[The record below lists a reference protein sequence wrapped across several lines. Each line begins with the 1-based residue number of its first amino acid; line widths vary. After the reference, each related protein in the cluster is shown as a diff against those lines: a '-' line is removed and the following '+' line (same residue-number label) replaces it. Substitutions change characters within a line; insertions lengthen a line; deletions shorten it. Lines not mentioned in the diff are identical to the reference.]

1 MVLSAA
7 RAKRPDVP
15 WLLTALLLL
24 WPAAYNGAPLIF
36 ADTLDFPAMILDHET
51 RRFRSRGYGIAAGLP
66 ALALGSFWAVIL
78 AQAALTAWLA
88 HRTLRALLPRLDRR
102 GHRLA
107 GAALALTTAPWAA
120 AYVMPDA
127 LTAPGLL
134 ALFLLLSG
142 RVGWTTAT
150 LAGAVVALAAAAH
163 VTHALIM
170 GCALAAVLILRLVPL
185 RRAALGLACIAIG
198 YAAVLGANRVL
209 TGHAEYVRG
218 GEVFLAARFAG
229 DSLLH
234 RYLDAQCPDA
244 RLPML
249 CAARPDLPRHADE
262 FLWLGDSPL
271 RPDGDMF
278 AASDELRIANRAIM
292 VAFWPDWLH
301 LSIAR
306 AAHQLVLTRAGD
318 GLEQELM
325 AGVLPRV
332 AEMLGTSAAALH
344 AASRQARVEMSD
356 DPLALAMAPAG
367 LVGLILAPWLLLRR
381 RDPGL
386 RLLLALVLA
395 AYAANALAVG
405 AGGSVHAR
413 YSARIV
419 WLLPF
424 GAMAALLHGRF
435 GAPTRGI
442 SGLETPPESG
452 RAATDARFP

>member
-1 MVLSAA
+1 M
-7 RAKRPDVP
+7 P

-36 ADTLDFPAMILDHET
+36 ADTLDFPAMMLAPEVRH
-51 RRFRSRGYGIAAGLP
+51 FRSRGYGIVAGLP
-66 ALALGSFWAVIL
+66 SLALGSFWPVIL

-88 HRTLRALLPRLDRR
+88 HRTLGALLPGLDRR

-134 ALFLLLSG
+134 ALFLLLFG
-142 RVGWTTAT
+142 RVSWAVAM
-150 LAGAVVALAAAAH
+150 LAGAVVALAAATH

-170 GCALAAVLILRLVPL
+170 GCALAAVFILRLVPL
-185 RRAALGLACIAIG
+185 RRAALGLACIAAG
-198 YAAVLGANRVL
+198 YGAVLGANRVL

-229 DSLLH
+229 DGLLH

-249 CAARPDLPRHADE
+249 CAARADLPRHADD

-271 RPDGDMF
+271 RPDGDFF

-292 VAFWPDWLH
+292 VALWPDWLR
-301 LSIAR
+301 LSLLR
-306 AAHQLVLTRAGD
+306 AVHQVVLTRAGD
-318 GLEQELM
+318 GLEQALM
-325 AGVLPRV
+325 VDLVPRV
-332 AEMLGTSAAALH
+332 ANTLGSATAALH

-356 DPLALAMAPAG
+356 DPLALAAAPAG
-367 LVGLILAPWLLLRR
+367 LLGLLLAPWLLLRR

-395 AYAANALAVG
+395 AYAVNALAVG

-424 GAMAALLHGRF
+424 GVMVAVLHGRF
-435 GAPTRGI
+435 GAPIRAT
-442 SGLETPPESG
+442 SELETPPESG